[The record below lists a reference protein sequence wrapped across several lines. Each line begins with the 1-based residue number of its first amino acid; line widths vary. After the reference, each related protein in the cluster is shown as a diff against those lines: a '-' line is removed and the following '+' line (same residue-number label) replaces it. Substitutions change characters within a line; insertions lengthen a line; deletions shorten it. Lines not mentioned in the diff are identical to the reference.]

1 MYDWYLDKLEIYHPR
16 QIEFARLNISNTILS
31 KRWLVQLVESGHVS
45 GWDDPRMPT
54 LSGFRRRGYTPE
66 AIRDFCDRIG
76 VAKSDNLVDIAL
88 LEYCLRQ
95 DLNIRAPRVMAV
107 LRPIKVII
115 DNYPDGQVEE
125 LDAENNPED
134 ESMGHRK
141 IPFSREIYIE
151 REDFMEGPTPEILPF
166 GTRP

>member
-1 MYDWYLDKLEIYHPR
+1 
-16 QIEFARLNISNTILS
+16 
-31 KRWLVQLVESGHVS
+31 
-45 GWDDPRMPT
+45 MPT

-107 LRPIKVII
+107 LRPLKVII
-115 DNYPDGQVEE
+115 DNYPEGRGGRV
-125 LDAENNPED
+125 
-134 ESMGHRK
+134 RC
-141 IPFSREIYIE
+141 RE
-151 REDFMEGPTPEILPF
+151 
-166 GTRP
+166 